1 LTRLRSQF
9 NEKYPDV
16 VLLSAEVTALEREI
30 ADAKSREPKTED
42 TPAAPQVTPVTP
54 YVLRL
59 KEALRESEGD
69 VKILK
74 REEQRLRDGIA
85 AYQARVENVPRREQ
99 EYRELS
105 RDYDSTRELY
115 QSLLKRSEEA
125 QLAEHMEQ
133 RQKGEQFRVL
143 DTAIPRLEPAAPNRV
158 QLLVIAVLG
167 SLGLAVGAVMLA
179 ERIDTSFHTIDE
191 LRTFSALPVLVSIP
205 LIITR

>member
-1 LTRLRSQF
+1 MAIACWYS
-9 NEKYPDV
+9 
-16 VLLSAEVTALEREI
+16 EI

-69 VKILK
+69 IKILK

-105 RDYDSTRELY
+105 RDFTDRARTVR
-115 QSLLKRSEEA
+115 
-125 QLAEHMEQ
+125 
-133 RQKGEQFRVL
+133 
-143 DTAIPRLEPAAPNRV
+143 
-158 QLLVIAVLG
+158 
-167 SLGLAVGAVMLA
+167 
-179 ERIDTSFHTIDE
+179 DE
-191 LRTFSALPVLVSIP
+191 LEDRSTGRITEVADRVHDRRREGVSNHLP
-205 LIITR
+205 

>member
-1 LTRLRSQF
+1 MTPGGPPAASETPDARLIRLKQELTRLRSQF

-69 VKILK
+69 IKILK

-85 AYQARVENVPRREQ
+85 AYQSHE
-99 EYRELS
+99 
-105 RDYDSTRELY
+105 
-115 QSLLKRSEEA
+115 
-125 QLAEHMEQ
+125 
-133 RQKGEQFRVL
+133 
-143 DTAIPRLEPAAPNRV
+143 
-158 QLLVIAVLG
+158 
-167 SLGLAVGAVMLA
+167 
-179 ERIDTSFHTIDE
+179 
-191 LRTFSALPVLVSIP
+191 
-205 LIITR
+205 